1 MFWEQQL
8 EFASVSDVGMRRQNN
23 QDSVTTSVEIE
34 REDWERNGHMF
45 IVADGMGGHAVGEL
59 ASKIAID
66 TLPLTYKKLTNSTN
80 AEALREAMEQTN
92 SEIHSKGNMNRDFE
106 RMGTTC
112 SALVLSPE
120 GALIG
125 HVGDSRIY
133 RTRGNRI
140 DQLTFDHSLQ
150 WEMLRRGQGSPED
163 IFLHQPKNIITRSMG
178 PEEKVEVDIEG
189 PYPVMPGDAYIL
201 CSDGLTNHV
210 SDEEIGV
217 AASELSSAAACR
229 FLVNLA
235 NLRGGTDNISVT
247 IVKIG
252 AIPDGATPS
261 EVRRGPENTGE
272 LSGLWLGMA
281 WIIAAFFCLG
291 TILALAGYYATGGA
305 IAGGA
310 ILGAGFLLKKWRDSL
325 PPRPTNDKSHAT
337 ILWRPYRS
345 SPAKLTRRIL
355 NEIVQ
360 LHQQMGQVARDE
372 EWDYDREG
380 FERMTEKAYA
390 GIQAKTHHIAF
401 RYFAEAVQLLMNGLK
416 KKPREKKKDSKVFRM
431 SELAEQEKKN

>member
-1 MFWEQQL
+1 MLWEQQL
-8 EFASVSDVGMRRQNN
+8 EFASLSDVGMRRQNN
-23 QDSVTTSVEIE
+23 QDSLTTSMELE
-34 REDWERNGHMF
+34 REDWERTGHLF
-45 IVADGMGGHAVGEL
+45 IMADGMGGHAVGEL

-66 TLPLTYKKLTNSTN
+66 TLPLTYKKSSHPTNG
-80 AEALREAMEQTN
+80 EALRDAMEQTN
-92 SEIHSKGNMNRDFE
+92 SIIFERGNLNPEFE

-112 SALVLSPE
+112 STLALGPE

-133 RTRGNRI
+133 RTRSKRI

-178 PEEKVEVDIEG
+178 PEPQVNVDIEG

-217 AASELSSAAACR
+217 AASELSPRAACR
-229 FLVNLA
+229 FLVNLT
-235 NLRGGTDNISVT
+235 NLRGGTDNVSVT
-247 IVKIG
+247 IVKVG
-252 AIPDGATPS
+252 AIPQGAVATRTRRPS
-261 EVRRGPENTGE
+261 ANTGE

-291 TILALAGYYATGGA
+291 VILALTGFPFTGIP
-305 IAGGA
+305 IAGVA
-310 ILGAGFLLKKWRDSL
+310 ILAAAYFLHRWRKTL
-325 PPRPTNDKSHAT
+325 PPPPTNEKTHST
-337 ILWRPYRS
+337 IHWRPYRT

-355 NEIVQ
+355 NEVIQ
-360 LHQQMGQVARDE
+360 IQQQMAQVAQE
-372 EWDYDREG
+372 ETWKYDHER
-380 FERMTEKAYA
+380 FEKLTEQAYEA
-390 GIQAKTHHIAF
+390 LKSKSHHTAF
-401 RYFAEAVQLLMNGLK
+401 AHFADSIHALMDGLK
-416 KKPREKKKDSKVFRM
+416 KKAPTKKKDSKIFRM
-431 SELAEQEKKN
+431 SELSSQQKKD

>member
-1 MFWEQQL
+1 MLWEQQL

-178 PEEKVEVDIEG
+178 PEKNVNVDIEG

-217 AASELSSAAACR
+217 AATELSPRAACR
-229 FLVNLA
+229 FLVNLT
-235 NLRGGTDNISVT
+235 NLRGGTDNVSVT
-247 IVKIG
+247 IVKVG
-252 AIPDGATPS
+252 AIPRGAVASSTRRPS
-261 EVRRGPENTGE
+261 TNTGE

-281 WIIAAFFCLG
+281 WIVAAFFCLG
-291 TILALAGYYATGGA
+291 VILALTGFPFTGIPVAGAAILAAGY
-305 IAGGA
+305 
-310 ILGAGFLLKKWRDSL
+310 LLHRWRRTL
-325 PPRPTNDKSHAT
+325 PPPLVNEKTHST
-337 ILWRPYRS
+337 ILWRPYRT
-345 SPAKLTRRIL
+345 SPAKLTRQIL
-355 NEIVQ
+355 NEVIQ
-360 LHQQMGQVARDE
+360 LQQQMTQVAEDE
-372 EWDYDREG
+372 AWEYNHER
-380 FERMTEKAYA
+380 FEKLTGQAYEALKSKSHHTAFAYFSDSVHTLMSGLEK
-390 GIQAKTHHIAF
+390 KTQ
-401 RYFAEAVQLLMNGLK
+401 V
-416 KKPREKKKDSKVFRM
+416 KKKDSKIFRM
-431 SELAEQEKKN
+431 SELSTQQKKD